1 MTGIP
6 YFNHPLFY
14 EVEAQLQSMGIE
26 CWNPAREGQHLAPNN
41 IESGKVEDLEKG
53 FASYKHLLR
62 LDIHAILAAC
72 NAIVL
77 LDGWQQSNGAR
88 AEAMVA
94 IAADLRFYRFHTND
108 RRLVEVD
115 SIAMKSA
122 AMVAFNTMARQ
133 IDALT

>member
-14 EVEAQLQSMGIE
+14 EVEAQLQSFGIK
-26 CWNPAREGQHLAPNN
+26 CFNPAREGQNLAPND
-41 IESGKVEDLEKG
+41 IESGKIEDIVFG
-53 FASYKHLLR
+53 FGGYKSLLAV
-62 LDIHAILAAC
+62 DVSAILLKC
-72 NAIVL
+72 SAIVL
-77 LDGWQQSNGAR
+77 LDGWQHSNGAR
-88 AEAMVA
+88 AEVMAA

-122 AMVAFNTMARQ
+122 TMVAFNTMARQ